1 MAEFVESTP
10 PFEQTPLTK
19 SLSEIEQRTAEWH
32 ALRLGKATGSRIADA
47 VAKTKSGQPSAS
59 VQRYLIELVQ
69 ERLTGQRAE
78 MFVTRDMQHGIDQE
92 PNARAAYER
101 KKKVTVKEVGFVPHP
116 DIKMSG
122 ASPDGLVGKYG
133 LVEIKCPRTATM
145 IEMVLSQEIPLKY
158 QIQMQWQMAC
168 TGRRWCDF
176 VVYDPRLPEKSN
188 LWVQKLKRDADMIA
202 QLERDIS
209 IFLEFVEEGCAEF
222 IEIVK

>member
-10 PFEQTPLTK
+10 PFERTPLA
-19 SLSEIEQRTAEWH
+19 EIEQRTAEWH
-32 ALRLGKATGSRIADA
+32 AIRLGKATGSRIADA
-47 VAKTKSGQPSAS
+47 VAKTKSGKDAAS
-59 VQRYLIELVQ
+59 VDRYFLELMQ

-116 DIKMSG
+116 DILMSG

-145 IEMVLSQEIPLKY
+145 IEIVFAQEIPLKY

-188 LWVQKLKRDADMIA
+188 LWVQKLKRDETMIA
-202 QLERDIS
+202 ELERDIS
-209 IFLEFVEEGCAEF
+209 IFLQVVEKGCAEF
-222 IEIVK
+222 IEIVQ